1 MDFPWLPIGTELGE
15 ARTSGQ
21 VLRAGLGWQ
30 VLVTSDP
37 EAVVL
42 VITPHAQG
50 MPSWWQ
56 QEIAKAES
64 VLGMTR
70 LAVGDADYPIYVV
83 SAEEA
88 PNTLDALSLRNPS
101 IGPGELQTIVG
112 ALEDA
117 RSRHDGAWG
126 SALLLPAHEFLL
138 LTSAGGQESQRS
150 VMVGLMSGGVRE
162 ERLSPARIRELNPWL
177 TEGEITSAL
186 DRLKLSTEGGGA
198 HQRRPLR
205 APSEFLLPGQPALET
220 QIRDR
225 VLDVLHRPEAYGPLG
240 VQLPNGILLSGP
252 PGAGKSFAARR
263 LAAFLKWPLFEL
275 NIAEVG
281 SSLIHE
287 TPIRIRG
294 VFQKAAAVAPA
305 VIMLEEVDAL
315 ARSREMTHSA
325 GVEEV
330 NVLLQEVESASSRG
344 VLVVATTNRKSA
356 LDPAFMR
363 RGRFDLVCDLRY
375 PDAPATQA
383 MLNMILAERPCVDGL
398 NTMAAASRLA
408 GRPASDIAAVVEE
421 AARIAAK
428 SGKSAIDDLSLAAAL
443 REIAP

>member
-1 MDFPWLPIGTELGE
+1 MDFPWLPIGTALGQ

-21 VLRAGLGWQ
+21 VLRAGVGWQ
-30 VLVTSDP
+30 VLATSDL

-42 VITPHAQG
+42 VLALHADG
-50 MPSWWQ
+50 MPPWWQ
-56 QEIAKAES
+56 NEVANAETM
-64 VLGMTR
+64 LGMTR
-70 LAVGDADYPIYVV
+70 LSVGDADYAMYVV
-83 SAEEA
+83 SSEGA
-88 PNTLDALSLRNPS
+88 PITLDALSLRNPS
-101 IGPGELQTIVG
+101 VGPIELQTIVG
-112 ALEDA
+112 AIEDA
-117 RSRHDGAWG
+117 RLRQDGAWG
-126 SALLLPAHEFLL
+126 SALLLPIEQFLL
-138 LTSAGGQESQRS
+138 LTSARRQESQRA
-150 VMVGLMSGGVRE
+150 VILGLMSGGVRE
-162 ERLSPARIRELNPWL
+162 ESLTPARIRELNPWL
-177 TEGEITSAL
+177 TEGEITSTL
-186 DRLKLSTEGGGA
+186 DRLQLSTEGA
-198 HQRRPLR
+198 VNRRRRPLA
-205 APSEFLLPGQPALET
+205 APSAFVLPGQPILEA

-225 VLDVLHRPEAYGPLG
+225 VLDVLYRPDAYGPLG

-263 LAAFLKWPLFEL
+263 LAAFLKWPLLEL

-281 SSLIHE
+281 SSLLHE
-287 TPIRIRG
+287 TPMRIRS
-294 VFQKAAAVAPA
+294 VFQKATAVAPA

-330 NVLLQEVESASSRG
+330 NVLLQEVESARSRA

-363 RGRFDLVCDLRY
+363 RGRFDLVCDLQY

-383 MLNMILAERPCVDGL
+383 MLDMILAERPCVDGL

-428 SGKSAIDDLSLAAAL
+428 SGKLAIDDLSLASAL
-443 REIAP
+443 REILA